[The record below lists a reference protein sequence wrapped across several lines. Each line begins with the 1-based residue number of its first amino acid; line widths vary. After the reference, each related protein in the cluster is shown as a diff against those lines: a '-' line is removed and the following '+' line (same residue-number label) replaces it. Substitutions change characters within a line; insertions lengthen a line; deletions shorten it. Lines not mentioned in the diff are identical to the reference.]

1 MRFSVPEV
9 QAMRRTSIF
18 SISSFLPKTK
28 KSKRNGLKWTDLV
41 VGWGGLGSDGC
52 RARPGS
58 RRSRDPGRDL
68 AILSRSRS
76 RPGFRFLPGF

>member
-18 SISSFLPKTK
+18 SISSYLLETK

-41 VGWGGLGSDGC
+41 VGWGGLGSGGWMVERNFNFSDDC
-52 RARPGS
+52 VQYYS
-58 RRSRDPGRDL
+58 STVVL
-68 AILSRSRS
+68 
-76 RPGFRFLPGF
+76 